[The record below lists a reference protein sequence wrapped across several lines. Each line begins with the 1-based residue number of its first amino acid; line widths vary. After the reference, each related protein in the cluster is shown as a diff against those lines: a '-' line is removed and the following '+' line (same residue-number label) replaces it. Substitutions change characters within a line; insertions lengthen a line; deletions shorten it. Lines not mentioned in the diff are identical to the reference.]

1 MLPIWTTVKQS
12 YGWVRD
18 HLRLLALPMAV
29 LFAVQFLQEI
39 LSIRLAPD
47 SWMKIAAT
55 FLLLIVDGAFSVGL
69 FRTVILGEIRG
80 GLAFLRWGFE
90 LWRYL
95 KTVLIATIGA
105 LILGLALL
113 LVAGAKFGSADF
125 HSWKVILIGAIAA
138 LPVLY
143 LAARLLFAFPAAA
156 LGQDKVFRLAWRT
169 SAGNALRL
177 LAVLVLTTLLP
188 TVLEGLLDFAAA
200 STGPL
205 AFPAAFVSSV
215 IETLDTALVTVSLSL
230 SYRLLV
236 GPPNPTDQP

>member
-12 YGWVRD
+12 YGWVWDR
-18 HLRLLALPMAV
+18 LRLLALPMAA

-55 FLLLIVDGAFSVGL
+55 FLLLVVDGAFSVGL
-69 FRTVILGEIRG
+69 FRTVIIDEVRG
-80 GLAFLRWGFE
+80 GFAFLRWGFE

-113 LVAGAKFGSADF
+113 VAGAKFGSADF

-138 LPVLY
+138 LPLLY

-156 LGQDKVFRLAWRT
+156 LGQDKVFRLAWRA

-230 SYRLLV
+230 SYRLLI
-236 GPPNPTDQP
+236 GSRGPTDQP